1 MGQGTLRIEVAT
13 LRKLLPLWLQ
23 SGGYVVDDS
32 EVEDR
37 GLILVDCSNL
47 GYGADV
53 VGGFL
58 GSMMRQMRI
67 EGGWM
72 RWRYIVRIRVMEIEI
87 GYGEEK

>member
-72 RWRYIVRIRVMEIEI
+72 RWRYIHDAR
-87 GYGEEK
+87 GYQLSLYGGGDL